1 MTPVRCAFAGICKTT
16 TMAINLLD
24 VIAGH
29 EENENDLL
37 AGIVFGRVVTVNAS
51 QSQ

>member
-1 MTPVRCAFAGICKTT
+1 
-16 TMAINLLD
+16 MAINLLD

-51 QSQ
+51 QSQWRMTYMQNANDFCWR